1 MIPTAEK
8 DEDNNAE
15 VTEEEAE
22 KIVSSVC
29 FSKSAEDTGKK

>member
-22 KIVSSVC
+22 KIVR
-29 FSKSAEDTGKK
+29 FSLF